1 MNILAIDTT
10 GRHLTVAVR
19 FGGKWLAEFNRD
31 CRLNHSVVL
40 NGQID
45 EMMKKAGMTFDDVD
59 VYACNVGVGSFP
71 GIRVGIA
78 SIKGFCLAR
87 PKKLVAVNTF
97 EILAYNEGNDVSVLV
112 PDNRGVYFQRFKDG
126 AAVGEAAHFVTPPPH
141 GKEIV
146 YDDETDY
153 SDKFI
158 SLIDEKVARGL
169 YADALVPLYIR
180 KSQAEENKC
189 R

>member
-59 VYACNVGVGSFP
+59 VYACNVGVGSFT

-78 SIKGFCLAR
+78 SI
-87 PKKLVAVNTF
+87 
-97 EILAYNEGNDVSVLV
+97 
-112 PDNRGVYFQRFKDG
+112 
-126 AAVGEAAHFVTPPPH
+126 
-141 GKEIV
+141 
-146 YDDETDY
+146 
-153 SDKFI
+153 
-158 SLIDEKVARGL
+158 
-169 YADALVPLYIR
+169 
-180 KSQAEENKC
+180 
-189 R
+189 

>member
-59 VYACNVGVGSFP
+59 VYACNVGVGSFT
-71 GIRVGIA
+71 GIRVGFA

-87 PKKLVAVNTF
+87 PKKLVK
-97 EILAYNEGNDVSVLV
+97 S
-112 PDNRGVYFQRFKDG
+112 
-126 AAVGEAAHFVTPPPH
+126 
-141 GKEIV
+141 
-146 YDDETDY
+146 ETKR
-153 SDKFI
+153 S
-158 SLIDEKVARGL
+158 
-169 YADALVPLYIR
+169 
-180 KSQAEENKC
+180 
-189 R
+189 